1 MSKEN
6 EEMSLETKLRL
17 YVSEISNDLG
27 IPAPELEL
35 DSNDALAGD
44 EELRGLLVTTGCI
57 KLIKRNLENP
67 KQVINHEFGH
77 FMLYEMSVG
86 EIAESLDIEENKL
99 NDAGDEEAACIIAK
113 NLKSKYNN
121 LWNKI

>member
-1 MSKEN
+1 MSKREGKT
-6 EEMSLETKLRL
+6 SLETKLTF

-27 IPAPELEL
+27 IPAPELEV
-35 DSNDALAGD
+35 DSNDVLARD
-44 EELRGLLVTTGCI
+44 EELRGLLVTTDCI
-57 KLIKRNLENP
+57 KLIKGNLEDP
-67 KQVINHEFGH
+67 EQVIDHEFGH

>member
-1 MSKEN
+1 MSKKEG
-6 EEMSLETKLRL
+6 ETSLETKLRI

-27 IPAPELEL
+27 IPTPELEM
-35 DSNDALAGD
+35 DSNDVLARD
-44 EELRGLLVTTGCI
+44 EELKGLLVTTDCI
-57 KLIKRNLENP
+57 KLIKENLENP

-77 FMLYEMSVG
+77 IMLYEMSDR

-113 NLKSKYNN
+113 KLKSKYNN